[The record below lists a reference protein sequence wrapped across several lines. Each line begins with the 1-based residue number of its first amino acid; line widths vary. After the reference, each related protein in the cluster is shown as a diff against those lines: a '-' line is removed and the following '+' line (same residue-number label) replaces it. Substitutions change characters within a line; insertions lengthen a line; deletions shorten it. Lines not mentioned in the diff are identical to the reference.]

1 MSILETI
8 LTTLKQR
15 ILSTGSWTLSPNELE
30 TLTDPVTLYRAVYE
44 LKLIGRDVYT
54 PSSAGE
60 LVGLLERAVAPDAEF
75 QLREA
80 GLFLSH
86 DDRIGLTE
94 RFVRHIRRAIVL
106 HVPDP
111 EMFRGMVDHF
121 RRYDIA
127 EQTYCD
133 TYLSLEPIIDACS
146 TEHAEGRESST
157 VHQLTATWYLRTLV
171 DRRIIVLSDLGPA
184 LFDLLRSIGRQEG
197 ALPGIAADDQGPDPW
212 AAAGAP
218 GGIEDDRAAALA
230 LFELRPS
237 HPSRAEVQSRY
248 RRLMR
253 RFHPDINPDGL
264 DMAKRINAA
273 YAVLI
278 TSEGLR

>member
-1 MSILETI
+1 MSVLETI

-15 ILSTGSWTLSPNELE
+15 ILSTGSWTFSLNELE
-30 TLTDPVTLYRAVYE
+30 TLMNPVTLYRAVYE
-44 LKLIGRDVYT
+44 LKLIGRDAYA

-60 LVGLLERAVAPDAEF
+60 LVGLLERAVAPDAEL

-80 GLFLSH
+80 GLFLGH

-106 HVPDP
+106 HIPDP
-111 EMFRGMVDHF
+111 EMFRGMVGHF
-121 RRYDIA
+121 KRYDIA

-133 TYLSLEPIIDACS
+133 TYLSLEPIIDGCAA
-146 TEHAEGRESST
+146 EHADGRESSA
-157 VHQLTATWYLRTLV
+157 VHQLTAKWYLRTLV

-197 ALPGIAADDQGPDPW
+197 ALPGIAADNQG
-212 AAAGAP
+212 ATAGAP
-218 GGIEDDRAAALA
+218 AGINDDRTAALA
-230 LFELRPS
+230 LFELQPA
-237 HPSRAEVQSRY
+237 HPSRAEIQSRY

-253 RFHPDINPDGL
+253 RFHPDINPNGL
-264 DMAKRINAA
+264 DMTKRINAA
-273 YAVLI
+273 YAVLL
-278 TSEGLR
+278 TNEDQR

>member
-1 MSILETI
+1 
-8 LTTLKQR
+8 
-15 ILSTGSWTLSPNELE
+15 
-30 TLTDPVTLYRAVYE
+30 
-44 LKLIGRDVYT
+44 
-54 PSSAGE
+54 
-60 LVGLLERAVAPDAEF
+60 
-75 QLREA
+75 
-80 GLFLSH
+80 
-86 DDRIGLTE
+86 
-94 RFVRHIRRAIVL
+94 
-106 HVPDP
+106 
-111 EMFRGMVDHF
+111 
-121 RRYDIA
+121 
-127 EQTYCD
+127 
-133 TYLSLEPIIDACS
+133 
-146 TEHAEGRESST
+146 
-157 VHQLTATWYLRTLV
+157 LV

-197 ALPGIAADDQGPDPW
+197 ALPGIAADDQGPGPW

-237 HPSRAEVQSRY
+237 HPSRTEVQSRY

-278 TSEGLR
+278 TGEGLR